1 MLSASRAVAQ
11 VCAYC
16 SRAGALV
23 VDHDG
28 DLVCA
33 PGVGCAVSKRRAP
46 VAVTRLAPEPAQH
59 APELAVVVRWPR
71 ASVRPCVTPLCGR
84 ARAGTSTRCE
94 RCKRLE
100 RGRP

>member
-33 PGVGCAVSKRRAP
+33 PGVGCAAPRRHAP
-46 VAVTRLAPEPAQH
+46 VAVTRVAPEPA
-59 APELAVVVRWPR
+59 LAVVVRWPR
-71 ASVRPCVTPLCGR
+71 SRVRPCVTPLCGR
-84 ARAGTSTRCE
+84 ARAGTSTRCT
-94 RCKRLE
+94 RCQRAE
-100 RGRP
+100 RGRL